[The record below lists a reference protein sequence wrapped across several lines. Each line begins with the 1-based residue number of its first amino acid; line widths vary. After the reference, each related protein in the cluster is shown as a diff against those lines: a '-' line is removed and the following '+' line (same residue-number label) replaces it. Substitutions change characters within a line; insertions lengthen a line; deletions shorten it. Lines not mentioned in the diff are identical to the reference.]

1 MDSIQTLPDKKY
13 YVLLMTA
20 AVVACD
26 AQNDVEAAHRA
37 LLQGP
42 PALDPTKLQWVVR
55 LVDDKP
61 IYLGEEDEAE
71 IDVVETADTPTLK
84 VLS

>member
-1 MDSIQTLPDKKY
+1 MDPIQTLPDKKY

-26 AQNDVEAAHRA
+26 AQNDIEAAHRA

-42 PALDPTKLQWVVR
+42 VALDPTKLQWVVR
-55 LVDDKP
+55 HVDDKP
-61 IYLGEEDEAE
+61 IYLGDEEEQEFEA
-71 IDVVETADTPTLK
+71 VETAPAP
-84 VLS
+84 VGEIVS

>member
-1 MDSIQTLPDKKY
+1 MADTLPDKKY

-26 AQNDVEAAHRA
+26 AQNDIEAAHRA

-42 PALDPTKLQWVVR
+42 PAPKPTKLQWVVR

-61 IYLGEEDEAE
+61 IYLGDEDEQD
-71 IDVVETADTPTLK
+71 IDVVETTETPSPII
-84 VLS
+84 LS